1 MKLLKYPHTEPAVKA
16 VSGTTAAVDEE
27 RSFIYGLA
35 ENYSSIGDYVSVT
48 DGTYEFIPTENG
60 NGTGSIFRVYTL
72 SGEVFRDYEIVIFG
86 DTDGDAKCDGMDAT
100 ICEYIISGGTV
111 PDCVKFA
118 ADVNFDDS
126 VLTSDLKI
134 ILGCGI
140 FTDFV
145 EQIR

>member
-1 MKLLKYPHTEPAVKA
+1 
-16 VSGTTAAVDEE
+16 
-27 RSFIYGLA
+27 
-35 ENYSSIGDYVSVT
+35 
-48 DGTYEFIPTENG
+48 
-60 NGTGSIFRVYTL
+60 
-72 SGEVFRDYEIVIFG
+72 
-86 DTDGDAKCDGMDAT
+86 MDAT

>member
-1 MKLLKYPHTEPAVKA
+1 M
-16 VSGTTAAVDEE
+16 
-27 RSFIYGLA
+27 
-35 ENYSSIGDYVSVT
+35 
-48 DGTYEFIPTENG
+48 
-60 NGTGSIFRVYTL
+60 
-72 SGEVFRDYEIVIFG
+72 IFG

-126 VLTSDLKI
+126 VMISDLKI